1 MSGSKK
7 KRYEKKSFESDGSSG
22 DTSANIYMS
31 MLQSEAW
38 RDLTA
43 QQQRLYLYCKAQ
55 YYGQKKKPNDDSL
68 CFNMNQAKWSGY
80 GLYKV
85 TNASGFYRDM
95 AALTAHGFIACV
107 ESGAATR
114 TKSVYRF
121 SDAWKH
127 YGSDA
132 FTVSP
137 ASLTTTQRRRK

>member
-1 MSGSKK
+1 MSSRNK
-7 KRYEKKSFESDGSSG
+7 KRYEKKSFESDGSGG
-22 DTSANIYMS
+22 DISANIYMS
-31 MLQSEAW
+31 MLLSDAW
-38 RDLTA
+38 KALTA
-43 QQQRLYLYCKAQ
+43 TQQRLYLYCKAQ

-95 AALTAHGFIACV
+95 AALIEHGFIACV

-114 TKSVYRF
+114 TKSIYRF

-127 YGSDA
+127 YGTDA
-132 FTVSP
+132 FAVSP
-137 ASLTTTQRRRK
+137 AAMTTTLRRRT